1 MSILPYFTSALPGIG
16 GQIKQRAED
25 FRVDECPP
33 DGIRG
38 GRGQFAWFKLVKRG
52 LTTPAAISR
61 VASYLGIKPNA
72 ITFAGLKDANAI
84 TSQWVSL
91 ANVDVRRLERMRDKD
106 IRISDIHFR
115 PVGQK
120 VGNLTGNRFV
130 VRVRGVG
137 RRQQNQAQAILDL
150 MARRGVPN
158 YFGQQR
164 FGSRGDNAAMGEA
177 LVRGQHEEFLR
188 IFLGRGRKSDPP
200 RSQAARDAYDHR
212 ALKRAL
218 GCWAPYCLDPRNA
231 LSALLAGKTP
241 TEAIKTI
248 TPRIRQIYVQAYQ
261 SVIFNDIVAA
271 RIEGIDT
278 IEAGDLAENH
288 ATGRNFPVK
297 DLAEAKAR
305 AAAFELS
312 PTGLIP
318 GRRMKIAEGEPG
330 RIERNVMSKHRID
343 ASLFTRSD
351 TTMNVGASRRPLRF
365 RPADVEASA
374 GRDYHGTFVEVAF
387 TAPSG
392 CYATVLLE
400 ELCRNREPYML

>member
-33 DGIRG
+33 DGTRG
-38 GRGQFAWFKLVKRG
+38 GKGRFAWFKLAKQG

-61 VASYLGIKPNA
+61 VAFYLGIKPTA

-120 VGNLTGNRFV
+120 VGNLTGNRFI

-137 RRQQNQAQAILDL
+137 RRQENQAQDILDL

-177 LVRGQHEEFLR
+177 LIRGQHEEFLR
-188 IFLGRGRKSDPP
+188 VFLGRKRKSDPP

-218 GCWAPYCLDPRNA
+218 GYWAPYCMDPRNA
-231 LSALLAGKTP
+231 LSALLAGKAP
-241 TEAIKTI
+241 AEAIQTI

-278 IEAGDLAENH
+278 VEAGDLAENH

-318 GRRMKIAEGEPG
+318 GRRMRIAEGEPG
-330 RIERNVMSKHRID
+330 RIERSVMARHKID

-365 RPADVEASA
+365 RPADVKASA
-374 GRDYHGTFVEVAF
+374 GRDSHGTFVEVAF

-400 ELCRNREPYML
+400 ELCRNREPYMF

>member
-16 GQIKQRAED
+16 GQVKQRAED

-33 DGIRG
+33 DNIRG
-38 GRGQFAWFKLVKRG
+38 GRGRFTWFKLSKRG

-61 VASYLGIKPNA
+61 VAFHLGIKPNA

-91 ANVDVRRLERMRDKD
+91 ADVDVRRLERMRDKN

-115 PVGQK
+115 PVGQN

-130 VRVRGVG
+130 VKVRGVD
-137 RRQQNQAQAILDL
+137 RRQQNQAQAIMDL

-177 LVRGQHEEFLR
+177 LIRGQHEEFLR
-188 IFLGRGRKSDPP
+188 VFLGRKRKSDPP
-200 RSQAARDAYDHR
+200 RSQTARDAYDHR

-218 GCWAPYCLDPRNA
+218 ACWAPYCMDPRNA
-231 LSALLAGKTP
+231 LSALLAGKAP
-241 TEAIKTI
+241 AEAIKTI
-248 TPRIRQIYVQAYQ
+248 TPRIRQIYIQSYQ
-261 SVIFNDIVAA
+261 SLIFNDILA
-271 RIEGIDT
+271 RRIDAIDT
-278 IEAGDLAENH
+278 IQRGEIAEDH
-288 ATGRNFPVK
+288 TTSRSFHVK
-297 DLAEAKAR
+297 DLADATAR
-305 AAAFELS
+305 AAAFKVS

-318 GRRMKIAEGEPG
+318 GRRMRIAEGEPG
-330 RIERNVMSKHRID
+330 KIERDVMARHKID
-343 ASLFTRSD
+343 AKLFDQST

-365 RPADVEASA
+365 RPTDVQASA
-374 GRDYHGTFVEVAF
+374 GKDRNGTFVEIAF
-387 TAPSG
+387 TAPAG

-400 ELCRNREPYML
+400 ELCKNRQPYIR